1 MADKPAHLPPQAL
14 DAERAVLGSM
24 LIERDA
30 VEKAIDALSDRDFYL
45 DAHRKVFAAMSEL
58 YAHGDAVD
66 MITVGERLKRAGE
79 LDGIGGMDFLTQ
91 LVHAVATAAH
101 VDYYAKIVK
110 DKSILRDL
118 ISTATS
124 IVTQAYASA
133 EETSDLLDQAQA
145 AVLKIAERQEMQGV
159 VDAGDLA
166 HEVIEIVEQKSK
178 DKRNITGVPSGLRD
192 LDRCTSGFQ
201 PSDLILL
208 AARPS
213 QGKTALALTFA
224 MNISVDKKIPT
235 LVFSMEMSRH
245 AIMER
250 LIASRAG
257 IDLMRVRNGSFPRD
271 KWTSLTN
278 AAAEFSESPLQIVDM
293 PGLSV
298 LQVRSISRQVA
309 AEWRRKG
316 QQLGIIL
323 IDYLQLMR
331 GSSNRTESRQ
341 QEVSEISRGLKF
353 LARDLNVPVI
363 ALSQL
368 SRRTEEKG
376 RVDAK
381 PQLSDLRESGALEQ
395 DADLVMFIYRESY
408 YKRNDP
414 TVDEKKAEI
423 IIAKQRQGPTD
434 TVEAQFLRNI
444 TRFVD
449 AAPSDV
455 QEPIEDIV
463 PAQATFDA

>member
-1 MADKPAHLPPQAL
+1 MSEKSAHLPPQAL

-30 VEKAIDALSDRDFYL
+30 AEKAIDVLAEKDFYL
-45 DAHRKVFAAMSEL
+45 DSHRKVFAAMTDL
-58 YAHGDAVD
+58 FGQGDAVD
-66 MITVGERLKRAGE
+66 LVTVGERLKKNALLE
-79 LDGIGGMDFLTQ
+79 GIGGMAFLTE

-101 VDYYAKIVK
+101 VEYYAKIVK

-118 ISTATS
+118 ISAATA
-124 IVTQAYASA
+124 IVTECYASA
-133 EETSDLLDQAQA
+133 KETSALLDEAQA
-145 AVLKIAERQEMQGV
+145 TVLKIAERQEMQGV
-159 VDAGDLA
+159 VDAKDLA
-166 HEVIEIVEQKSK
+166 HEVIEMIERAHKEK
-178 DKRNITGVPSGLRD
+178 KKITGVASGLRD
-192 LDRCTSGFQ
+192 LDRDTAGFQ
-201 PSDLILL
+201 RSDLILL

-224 MNISVDKKIPT
+224 ANIAVEQKIPT

-250 LIASRAG
+250 LIASRAK
-257 IDLMRVRNGSFPRD
+257 IDLMRVRNGSFPRES
-271 KWTSLTN
+271 WTALTN
-278 AAAEFSESPLQIVDM
+278 AAAEFSEAPLRIVDA

-298 LQVRSISRQVA
+298 MTVRSISRQVA
-309 AEWRRKG
+309 AEFRRRG
-316 QQLGIIL
+316 QQLGIVI

-331 GSSNRTESRQ
+331 GSSSRSESRQ

-353 LARDLNVPVI
+353 LARDLNLPVI

-376 RVDAK
+376 RVDAR
-381 PQLSDLRESGALEQ
+381 PQLSDLRESGSLEQ
-395 DADLVMFIYRESY
+395 DADLVMMIYREAY

-414 TVDEKKAEI
+414 TVDDRKAEI
-423 IIAKQRQGPTD
+423 IIAKQRQGPTG
-434 TVEAQFLRNI
+434 TVECQFLRNI

-449 AAPSDV
+449 AAPDGIP
-455 QEPIEDIV
+455 EPEEIV

>member
-1 MADKPAHLPPQAL
+1 MAEQPAHLPPQAL

-30 VEKAIDALSDRDFYL
+30 VEKAIDALAEKDFYL
-45 DAHRKVFAAMSEL
+45 DSHRKVFAAMFEL
-58 YAHGDAVD
+58 YGHGDAVD
-66 MITVGERLKRAGE
+66 MITVGERLKKAGE
-79 LDGIGGMDFLTQ
+79 LDGIGGMGFLTE

-118 ISTATS
+118 IQTATHV
-124 IVTQAYASA
+124 VTEAYSSSK
-133 EETSDLLDQAQA
+133 ETSELLDEAQA

-159 VDAGDLA
+159 VDAGSLA
-166 HEVIEIVEQKSK
+166 HEVIEIIEQKSK
-178 DKRNITGVPSGLRD
+178 DKRNITGVASGLRD
-192 LDRCTSGFQ
+192 LDRDTSGFQ
-201 PSDLILL
+201 KSDLILL

-213 QGKTALALTFA
+213 QGKTALAMTFA
-224 MNISVDKKIPT
+224 ANISVDQKIPT

-250 LIASRAG
+250 LIALRAR
-257 IDLMRVRNGSFPRD
+257 IDLMRVRNGSFPRES
-271 KWTSLTN
+271 WTSLTN
-278 AAAEFSESPLQIVDM
+278 AAAEFSESPLQIVDT

-298 LQVRSISRQVA
+298 LQVRSIARQVA

-316 QQLGIIL
+316 QSLGIII

-331 GSSNRTESRQ
+331 GSSFRSESRQ

-395 DADLVMFIYRESY
+395 DADLVMFIYREAY

-414 TVDEKKAEI
+414 SIDEKKAEI
-423 IIAKQRQGPTD
+423 IIAKQRQGPTGV
-434 TVEAQFLRNI
+434 VEAQFLRNI

-449 AAPSDV
+449 AAPQGV
-455 QEPIEDIV
+455 EEPEEIV
-463 PAQATFDA
+463 PAQATFEA